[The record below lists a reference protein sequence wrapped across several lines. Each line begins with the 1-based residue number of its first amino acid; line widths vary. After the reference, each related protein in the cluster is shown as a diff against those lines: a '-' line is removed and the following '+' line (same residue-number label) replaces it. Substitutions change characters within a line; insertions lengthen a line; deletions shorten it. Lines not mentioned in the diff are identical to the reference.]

1 MESFQLKLP
10 TGRWIYCT
18 DNPNSKGNWFFI
30 GEPVTIPHNPVAT
43 ANNTI
48 MANQCTQTD
57 PDNQLSSH
65 STETLIEELM
75 RRSPEEQKKL
85 ILQSIGDTSNKVP
98 SESRSTIT
106 SPPATSPRPPLE
118 TTDED
123 PHSYTLESISQQ
135 VAEKLKQQEST
146 PSRSTLSNNSIT
158 SVKGLNEP
166 NIYLPSIQIPPPQ
179 QDPERIKS
187 KKRQHVPEY
196 DPSHPKM
203 DKRYTTLRNGP
214 EKTFVCKDCHRTFGN
229 KGSFTRHYRATHTT
243 DHYECLECGLSTTRK
258 DSLRIHYSNKH
269 PEINFDEDPL
279 IRKHQE
285 LASKK
290 PKFNIKPKH
299 TLKDLKM
306 KGNISPTLL
315 TKLQATIDQHH

>member
-18 DNPNSKGNWFFI
+18 DNPDSKGNWFFI
-30 GEPVTIPHNPVAT
+30 GEPVTIPHNPVAPS
-43 ANNTI
+43 I

-57 PDNQLSSH
+57 PDTPLSLH
-65 STETLIEELM
+65 PTETLIEELM
-75 RRSPEEQKKL
+75 RRSPDEQKKL

-98 SESRSTIT
+98 TESRGTT
-106 SPPATSPRPPLE
+106 TGPPATPPRPAPNIA
-118 TTDED
+118 DED

-146 PSRSTLSNNSIT
+146 TSRSTLSNISTIPA
-158 SVKGLNEP
+158 KGLNEP
-166 NIYLPSIQIPPPQ
+166 NTYVPTVEIPPPQ
-179 QDPERIKS
+179 QDPERTNP
-187 KKRQHVPEY
+187 KKRHHVPKY

-203 DKRYTTLRNGP
+203 DRRYTTLKNGQD
-214 EKTFVCKDCHRTFGN
+214 KSFVCKDCHRTFGN
-229 KGSFTRHYRATHTT
+229 KGSFTRHHRATHTT
-243 DHYECLECGLSTTRK
+243 DHYECLECGMFTTRK

-290 PKFNIKPKH
+290 PKFNIKPMH

-306 KGNISPTLL
+306 KGNISPKLL
-315 TKLQATIDQHH
+315 SKLQATIDQHH